1 MNFICPVV
9 AICNIAYAVVTDGR
23 GPEGVTPFAVD
34 LRADSTT
41 EREGSKGVVVCKENH
56 RMDQLC
62 QGPAVLFSLQKLL

>member
-1 MNFICPVV
+1 MVTICD
-9 AICNIAYAVVTDGR
+9 IAYAIVTDRR

-41 EREGSKGVVVCKENH
+41 EGEGSKGVVVCKENDG
-56 RMDQLC
+56 MDQLR